1 MSTGW
6 STHRLQLLR
15 ELQLR
20 GTITAVAQ
28 ALSYAPST
36 VSQQLAQLER
46 EVGAPL
52 LQADGRRVRL
62 TAQGETVAA
71 HAARVLALEE
81 QARAEIDVDN
91 PMPAPVRIAALQ
103 TSARALLPRMLD
115 MLAVTHPGMRVE
127 AWVLPPEEGLFEVEA
142 RGFDL
147 VIAEQYPGHTRE
159 HVPGL
164 DRVTL
169 GRDPIRLAVSPES
182 PIRALA
188 DAADAAWVMEPVG
201 TAVRTWSV
209 QQCRA
214 AGFEPDVRYSAADL
228 LAQVRLISSGH
239 AVGLLPEQ
247 LLAGDESPVRLI
259 DLPGSPSR
267 EIFTSAR
274 ESSRETKGVIAVR
287 EALEQAF
294 HDATAVFDD
303 PNALPHIE

>member
-1 MSTGW
+1 MVRLREARIQAHRAKGSVRYARTMSTGW

-259 DLPGSPSR
+259 
-267 EIFTSAR
+267 
-274 ESSRETKGVIAVR
+274 
-287 EALEQAF
+287 
-294 HDATAVFDD
+294 
-303 PNALPHIE
+303 

>member
-1 MSTGW
+1 MATPW
-6 STHRLQLLR
+6 SSHRLLLLR

-20 GTITAVAQ
+20 GTITAVAE
-28 ALSYAPST
+28 ALNYAPST
-36 VSQQLAQLER
+36 VSQQLAQLEN

-71 HAARVLALEE
+71 HAGEMLALEE
-81 QARAEIDVDN
+81 RARSDIDVDN

-103 TSARALLPRMLD
+103 TSARALLPRMLSLLD
-115 MLAVTHPGMRVE
+115 TTHPGMRVE
-127 AWVLPPEEGLFEVEA
+127 IAVVPPEEGLFEVEA

-147 VIAEQYPGHTRE
+147 VIAEQYPGHTRQ

-164 DRVTL
+164 DRVRL
-169 GRDPIRLAVSPES
+169 GRDPIRLAAGPASSVTS
-182 PIRALA
+182 LA
-188 DAADAAWVMEPVG
+188 DAAGEAWVMEPVG
-201 TAVRTWSV
+201 TAVHTWSV

-228 LAQVRLISSGH
+228 LAQVRLISSGR

-259 DLPGSPSR
+259 DLPGSPTR
-267 EIFTSAR
+267 EIFTAAR
-274 ESSRETKGVIAVR
+274 ESSVESRGVVAVR
-287 EALEQAF
+287 TALQHAFDEAARG
-294 HDATAVFDD
+294 
-303 PNALPHIE
+303 

>member
-1 MSTGW
+1 MSAPW
-6 STHRLQLLR
+6 SSHRLLLLR

-20 GTITAVAQ
+20 GTITAVAA

-36 VSQQLAQLER
+36 VSQQLVQLES
-46 EVGAPL
+46 EVGVPL

-71 HAARVLALEE
+71 HAAEVIALEE
-81 QARAEIDVDN
+81 RARAELDVDN

-103 TSARALLPRMLD
+103 TSARALLPRTLEI
-115 MLAVTHPGMRVE
+115 LETTHPGMRVE
-127 AWVLPPEEGLFEVEA
+127 IAVVPPEEGLFEVAA

-159 HVPGL
+159 HVAGL
-164 DRVTL
+164 DRVAL
-169 GRDPIRLAVSPES
+169 GSDPIRLAVGHSS
-182 PIRALA
+182 AVTSLA
-188 DAADAAWVMEPVG
+188 EAAGEAWVMEPRG
-201 TAVRTWSV
+201 TAVHAWSV

-214 AGFEPDVRYSAADL
+214 IGFEPDVRYSAADL
-228 LAQVRLISSGH
+228 LAQLRLISAGR

-259 DLPGSPSR
+259 DLPGSPTR

-274 ESSRETKGVIAVR
+274 EASAGSRGVVAVR
-287 EALEQAF
+287 AALQRAF
-294 HDATAVFDD
+294 HDAGRSS
-303 PNALPHIE
+303 

>member
-6 STHRLQLLR
+6 STHRLLLLR

-20 GTITAVAQ
+20 GTITAVAA
-28 ALSYAPST
+28 ALNYSPST
-36 VSQQLAQLER
+36 VSQQLAQLEQ
-46 EVGAPL
+46 EVGVSL

-62 TAQGETVAA
+62 TAQGEAVAE

-81 QARAEIDVDN
+81 RVREDLDLDN
-91 PMPAPVRIAALQ
+91 PIPAPVRISALQ

-115 MLAVTHPGMRVE
+115 MLAVSHPGLRIE
-127 AWVLPPEEGLFEVEA
+127 AWVVPPEEGLFEVEA

-159 HVPGL
+159 RRPGL

-169 GRDPIRLAVSPES
+169 GRDPIRLAVSPDS
-182 PIRALA
+182 PIRSLE
-188 DAADAAWVMEPVG
+188 DAAEAPWIMEPVG

-228 LAQVRLISSGH
+228 LAQVRLISAGH

-259 DLPGSPSR
+259 DLPGNPHR
-267 EIFTSAR
+267 ELFTAAR
-274 ESSRETKGVIAVR
+274 ESSRESPGIVAVR
-287 EALEQAF
+287 QALRQAF
-294 HDATAVFDD
+294 GDATAVFED
-303 PNALPHIE
+303 PHAMPHID

>member
-6 STHRLQLLR
+6 STHRLLLLR

-20 GTITAVAQ
+20 GTITAVAT
-28 ALSYAPST
+28 ALSYSPST

-52 LQADGRRVRL
+52 LQADGRRLRL
-62 TAQGETVAA
+62 TAQGETVAE
-71 HAARVLALEE
+71 HAAQVLALEE
-81 QARAEIDVDN
+81 RTRAEIDVGN

-159 HVPGL
+159 RRAGL

-169 GRDPIRLAVSPES
+169 GHDPIRLAVSPDS
-182 PIRALA
+182 PVRSLE
-188 DAADAAWVMEPVG
+188 DAHEVPWVMEPIG
-201 TAVRTWSV
+201 TAVRTWSM

-228 LAQVRLISSGH
+228 LAQVRLISAGH

-259 DLPGSPSR
+259 DLPGSPTR
-267 EIFTSAR
+267 EIFTAAR
-274 ESSRETKGVIAVR
+274 ESSSDAKGIVAVR
-287 EALEQAF
+287 DALKQAF
-294 HDATAVFDD
+294 HDATAVFED
-303 PNALPHIE
+303 PHAMPHID